1 MPHYE
6 VGTLAVDGLGVT
18 YSEHG
23 TGLVVEQMT
32 DNAKTVRPI
41 CF

>member
-1 MPHYE
+1 VLHTASM
-6 VGTLAVDGLGVT
+6 GLG
-18 YSEHG
+18 G
-23 TGLVVEQMT
+23 ALVDEQMT